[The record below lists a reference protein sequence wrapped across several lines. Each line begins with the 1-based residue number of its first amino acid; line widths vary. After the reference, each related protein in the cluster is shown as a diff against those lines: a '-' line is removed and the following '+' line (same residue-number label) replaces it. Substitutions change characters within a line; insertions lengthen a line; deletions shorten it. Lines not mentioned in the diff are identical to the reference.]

1 MTGRVKGA
9 AGVRKLLRA
18 LPDAARD
25 GMADVLDDYG
35 SKVLA
40 AMRQDVAYKTG
51 FLRSRLSKNLSRK
64 SLRLKVGFIG
74 KRANGAIKLRG
85 DQFVG
90 KQFYGRFIEFGRK
103 AQTVTVRRRRAG
115 GKGLRNGKKKAED
128 IAATYQLRVR
138 AQGARP
144 FVFKK
149 RAALRGGLT
158 TSLNTYWD
166 DVLTA
171 AASGASFDD

>member
-1 MTGRVKGA
+1 VKGKVKGA

-35 SKVLA
+35 SKALA
-40 AMRQDVAYKTG
+40 AMRQDVAFKTG

-64 SLRLKVGFIG
+64 SLRLKVGFVG
-74 KRANGAIKLRG
+74 KRANSAIKPKG

-103 AQTVTVRRRRAG
+103 AQTVTVRRRRKGA
-115 GKGLRNGKKKAED
+115 KGLRNGTKKAED
-128 IAATYQLRVR
+128 IAATYQLRVKEM
-138 AQGARP
+138 GARP

-149 RAALRGGLT
+149 RTALRSDLT
-158 TSLNTYWD
+158 TSLNKYWD
-166 DVLTA
+166 NVLSA